1 MHWKKE
7 KMINNKYM
15 NAMIQSRIVSND
27 LESENDEDSDAKGSE
42 LECLF
47 QGCDGAGGGG
57 GDGGL
62 YRSTRTLVRFL
73 GLIGCRPAPRLVH
86 GESRPFSVT
95 TPFNLFSNHPF
106 ESACY

>member
-1 MHWKKE
+1 MTKIL
-7 KMINNKYM
+7 M
-15 NAMIQSRIVSND
+15 QRDRS
-27 LESENDEDSDAKGSE
+27 LEW
-42 LECLF
+42 LF